1 MQGMLPGRQQA
12 DVQDLQKALQ
22 EKAASAG
29 EKDWEVKAKQFV
41 PVETLPD
48 EAAAMAGMKPAPGV
62 SVKMMA
68 ATLTPEVV
76 EKICMPKFRLFAR
89 GEPAYA
95 GIGAIFNAI
104 NLRFAREELKKSNH
118 FNSTENTIKFDNA
131 AAGLVASVSQY
142 GHVTI
147 ESIEKSGAKIAE
159 GWIKLSKILEIV
171 GKFGGAV
178 VGLISAAIDGYD
190 AWDELQHG
198 NYLLAVLLS
207 TSAVLGAAM
216 VWAAFMAPVLA
227 LPLLVIAAIL
237 GVVTNYFKGREIN
250 DWLEQCYFGVR
261 GHTERFQTLDED
273 EKALAFVIS

>member
-1 MQGMLPGRQQA
+1 M
-12 DVQDLQKALQ
+12 
-22 EKAASAG
+22 
-29 EKDWEVKAKQFV
+29 
-41 PVETLPD
+41 
-48 EAAAMAGMKPAPGV
+48 
-62 SVKMMA
+62 
-68 ATLTPEVV
+68 
-76 EKICMPKFRLFAR
+76 
-89 GEPAYA
+89 
-95 GIGAIFNAI
+95 
-104 NLRFAREELKKSNH
+104 
-118 FNSTENTIKFDNA
+118 
-131 AAGLVASVSQY
+131 
-142 GHVTI
+142 
-147 ESIEKSGAKIAE
+147 
-159 GWIKLSKILEIV
+159 